1 MQKQDERAVE
11 SMIKCGLSLEAV
23 YESFPQFDKTEIK
36 ELFDKVKGIADSKE
50 DAIQMKMNCS

>member
-23 YESFPQFDKTEIK
+23 CESLPKFDKSEIEEMYNRIKGMDNSYEAPEIK
-36 ELFDKVKGIADSKE
+36 R
-50 DAIQMKMNCS
+50 NCS

>member
-23 YESFPQFDKTEIK
+23 YESFPKFNKSEIEEIYNRIKDMDTSYEVPEIK
-36 ELFDKVKGIADSKE
+36 R
-50 DAIQMKMNCS
+50 NCS

>member
-23 YESFPQFDKTEIK
+23 CESFPKFDKSEIEEMYNHIKGMDNSYEAPEIK
-36 ELFDKVKGIADSKE
+36 R
-50 DAIQMKMNCS
+50 NCS

>member
-23 YESFPQFDKTEIK
+23 CESFPKFDKSEIEEMYNRIKGMDNSYEAPEIK
-36 ELFDKVKGIADSKE
+36 R
-50 DAIQMKMNCS
+50 NCS

>member
-23 YESFPQFDKTEIK
+23 CESFPKFDKSEIEEMYNRIKGMDNSYEATEIK
-36 ELFDKVKGIADSKE
+36 R
-50 DAIQMKMNCS
+50 NCS

>member
-23 YESFPQFDKTEIK
+23 CESFPSLRSSNSIT
-36 ELFDKVKGIADSKE
+36 
-50 DAIQMKMNCS
+50 MKKCS